1 MGNFEEDKE
10 EYLRNLRKARADK
23 QYLDYVETLV
33 AAAPDVAVGCVV
45 GPAVAGAVTAGGGI
59 AGFLIAGPTGMVVG
73 LTAGAVGGVCAGV
86 KAEEAYQSA
95 STEDRA
101 RMRAL
106 GQKAVEGGMAA
117 RGAWKA
123 GRTVLKLLK

>member
-33 AAAPDVAVGCVV
+33 EAAPDVAVGYVV
-45 GPAVAGAVTAGGGI
+45 GPAVTAALTAGGGI

-73 LTAGAVGGVCAGV
+73 VTAGAAGGVYAGV

-106 GQKAVEGGMAA
+106 GQKAVEGGAAA
-117 RGAWKA
+117 RGAWKV
-123 GRTVLKLLK
+123 GRAVLKFVK